1 MNVTNRGRTARFLLI
16 MAMAGFLFSSCT
28 GLIGYGVL
36 NWSVPEYNLSAG
48 DIVPVFIQSNI
59 GKVYVVGV
67 GNGSRK
73 RIELPLWQLTL
84 HRSKSAAKKAAA
96 SLAEYRHSY
105 ATVKLDGLPIRAEP
119 ENTARQVYRLR
130 EAQKVKILKKG
141 EGSPVLAGN
150 SPLEG
155 DWLEVMT
162 DDGAIGWCFSYNL
175 TLFDEREGGAGMTVA
190 TDSGPD
196 ESLEILLSRGWYPE
210 EYRTMIETDKID
222 LDRMDPQ
229 WGFFVG
235 KDTGIARIVS
245 AEGLQSFPYTSIV
258 KNADGTY
265 RFEGSSLVAQVRRA
279 DSILV
284 QYTDANGMPH
294 AEYYANLAAPD
305 SVIAAEKERRA
316 EILAKIRGSG
326 PRFASGN
333 YGVLQLLP
341 NGKFLWSGY
350 QLLSPSIIP
359 SGAGA
364 GGEVAIRRFLDD
376 SLSGEYDG
384 AISFRFESTS
394 AWITF
399 LYDVSK
405 DGLKLEFVSDSNIDD
420 SIVKARNLSPTVMF
434 FKPEKAQGDGQ

>member
-36 NWSVPEYNLSAG
+36 NWSVPEQNLTAG

-67 GNGSRK
+67 GRGSGK

-96 SLAEYRHSY
+96 ALAEYRHSY

-130 EAQKVKILKKG
+130 EAQKVKVLRKG

-162 DDGAIGWCFSYNL
+162 DDGVVGWCFSYNL
-175 TLFDEREGGAGMTVA
+175 ALFDERDGSGAIVA
-190 TDSGPD
+190 ADAGPD
-196 ESLEILLSRGWYPE
+196 ESLEILLSRGWYPDS
-210 EYRTMIETDKID
+210 YRTMIDSDRID

-245 AEGLQSFPYTSIV
+245 AEGLQSFPYSSIV
-258 KNADGTY
+258 KNSDGSY
-265 RFEGSSLVAQVRRA
+265 RFEGSSLVVQVRRA

-294 AEYYANLAAPD
+294 ADYYANLAAPD
-305 SVIAAEKERRA
+305 SVIATEKERRA
-316 EILAKIRGSG
+316 GILAKIRGAG

-333 YGVLQLLP
+333 YGVLQFLP
-341 NGKFLWSGY
+341 GEKFLWSGY
-350 QLLSPSIIP
+350 QLLTPSIIP

-364 GGEVAIRRFLDD
+364 GGQVALRRFLDK
-376 SLSGEYDG
+376 SLEGEYDG
-384 AISFRFESTS
+384 AISFRFESSS

-405 DGLKLEFVSDSNIDD
+405 EGLKLEFVSDSNIDD
-420 SIVKARNLSPTVMF
+420 SIVKTRNLSPTVMF
-434 FKPEKAQGDGQ
+434 FKPEKATGDGQ